1 MLDERVRRAKSDFHS
16 FAESLIARF
25 DTQMKQTNPLHVV
38 LLVFSSALL
47 AGCAHS
53 QTSCHATTMC
63 SACTAQAPNPSSQIQ
78 SVTQAE
84 ATFLTDVKAHNADAL
99 DNMLEPQFLI
109 TGPDGNTISRAD
121 FLSDLRQGRLV
132 VPSGSNDDLSVNA
145 YGSAAVAS
153 GTLNVQATK
162 EGNDISGAYRFI
174 DVWIL
179 TDGVWKK
186 AASVYVKG
194 Q

>member
-1 MLDERVRRAKSDFHS
+1 
-16 FAESLIARF
+16 
-25 DTQMKQTNPLHVV
+25 MKQTKPLHVV
-38 LLVFSSALL
+38 LLVFSAALL

-53 QTSCHATTMC
+53 PTGCHATTMC
-63 SACTAQAPNPSSQIQ
+63 SACTAPTPNPAAQIQ

-84 ATFLTDVKAHNADAL
+84 ANFLADVKSHNADAL
-99 DNMLEPQFLI
+99 DNMLEPQFVI

-121 FLSDLRQGRLV
+121 FLSDLHEGRLV
-132 VPSGSNDDLSVNA
+132 VPAGSNADLSVDA
-145 YGSAAVAS
+145 YGSAAVAT

-186 AASVYVKG
+186 AASVYVKA